1 MLFVVETLFDMQPW
15 SHIYNGNSHSRDYFA
30 TVTKESSAK
39 KGTKLSWREYGRDL
53 RFFLWT
59 PGGGVLFRSCG
70 NWLVLYY
77 TQEGVQTRHNLSP
90 LQSRVARRR
99 YKGCHLG
106 RWLTRKNAILSPGFR
121 NLLLVSTEILCLAAS
136 VEQCGDL
143 PRSVLG
149 ATGQI
154 ELLLDAQ
161 IKKNSK
167 RMPTISNVTRSHKE
181 RHHSA
186 TWLVR
191 KNKFEGVFFSRL
203 SLTIGN
209 VYFSFSRHT
218 WVIVSCAETAT
229 QFQMSHLYS
238 FILCSHFGWLPYNAV
253 PCQIACSVH
262 LCPPICVAVHLH
274 MLIIHPW
281 SLWISCYLY

>member
-121 NLLLVSTEILCLAAS
+121 NLLLVSTEIPCLTAS

-149 ATGQI
+149 ATRQI
-154 ELLLDAQ
+154 EFLLDAQ

-167 RMPTISNVTRSHKE
+167 RMPSIQVLYEGGVQKLHK
-181 RHHSA
+181 
-186 TWLVR
+186 
-191 KNKFEGVFFSRL
+191 F
-203 SLTIGN
+203 
-209 VYFSFSRHT
+209 
-218 WVIVSCAETAT
+218 
-229 QFQMSHLYS
+229 LY
-238 FILCSHFGWLPYNAV
+238 LQVL
-253 PCQIACSVH
+253 
-262 LCPPICVAVHLH
+262 
-274 MLIIHPW
+274 
-281 SLWISCYLY
+281 